1 MEGWV
6 LNDFNNLNY
15 FNATHAHYGP
25 EPDYPLH
32 PLLPQTTPSPSP
44 DSPLHPLPL
53 HPLLPQTI
61 PIHPLPL
68 HPLLPQTIPYTLS
81 FPRLSPTPSPPTP
94 FPSPL
99 PLHLRVHCARLTTIS
114 KPISGEWKWVRKPFN
129 SASASVQASQ
139 AYTTVFPCPC
149 STLTLPVSCV
159 SGRLA
164 VYLH

>member
-1 MEGWV
+1 MTLITWITLMQHMHTMG
-6 LNDFNNLNY
+6 LSQTTPCTLSF
-15 FNATHAHYGP
+15 P
-25 EPDYPLH
+25 RLH
-32 PLLPQTTPSPSP
+32 PLLPQT
-44 DSPLHPLPL
+44 LPYTL
-53 HPLLPQTI
+53 S
-61 PIHPLPL
+61 
-68 HPLLPQTIPYTLS
+68 PYTLS

-164 VYLH
+164 VYLHWRVIHNKSVKRILAGKAVKH